1 MSLLEKQTRSP
12 ERYEIDRRAF
22 DYTNRRSLT
31 TWIAGIAIVA
41 LPIALMIA
49 GFTIAFYAV
58 SP

>member
-12 ERYEIDRRAF
+12 ERYEIDRRTF
-22 DYTNRRSLT
+22 DYTNRRSWRVWCVGALV
-31 TWIAGIAIVA
+31 VA
-41 LPIALMIA
+41 LPIVLMIA

>member
-1 MSLLEKQTRSP
+1 MGFLEKQTRSP
-12 ERYEIDRRAF
+12 ERYEIDRRTF
-22 DYTNRRSLT
+22 DCTNRMSWRVWCVGAL
-31 TWIAGIAIVA
+31 IVA